1 MIRGNGYGKHA
12 RGCSTVGMLARYSRD
27 FVELVNTVIDVLEIG
42 IDVGPSLAGRTKGRA
57 VVGRRGLK

>member
-1 MIRGNGYGKHA
+1 M
-12 RGCSTVGMLARYSRD
+12 GMLARYSRD